1 MKGRNL
7 KLNEKKAI
15 KKAQPNLNVNNW
27 LIVKKFPDYFV
38 LKHREPGRE
47 RVVYI

>member
-7 KLNEKKAI
+7 KLNEKKAV

-27 LIVKKFPDYFV
+27 LLVKKFPDRFI
-38 LKHREPGRE
+38 LKHRETDRE
-47 RVVYI
+47 RTVRL